1 LADLTVPDAYRFW
14 TGEHV
19 RFADLDPLGHANN
32 NAIGAFFEA
41 ARVDLFARAGN
52 PVSGGPL
59 GVVLARITID
69 FRAELH
75 YGDPVRIGTRVAR
88 FGRTSI
94 GVQAGLFRGDL
105 CAATSEG
112 VCVLIDMGTRR
123 PVPVPEALRAR
134 LAGIAG

>member
-1 LADLTVPDAYRFW
+1 MADLTVPETYRFW

-32 NAIGAFFEA
+32 NAIGTFFEVG
-41 ARVDLFARAGN
+41 RVDLFARAGN

-59 GVVLARITID
+59 GVVLAHIAID
-69 FRAELH
+69 FRAELR
-75 YGDPVRIGTRVAR
+75 YGDLVRIGTRVSR

-94 GVQAGLFRGDL
+94 DVQAGLFRGDQ

-112 VCVLIDMGTRR
+112 VCVLIDMGPRR
-123 PVPVPEALRAR
+123 PTPIPDALRAR
-134 LAGIAG
+134 LAEIAG

>member
-1 LADLTVPDAYRFW
+1 MDDPTDPAAYRFW
-14 TGEHV
+14 TEEHV

-32 NAIGAFFEA
+32 NAIGTFFEA
-41 ARVDLFARAGN
+41 ARVDLFARSGN

-75 YGDPVRIGTRVAR
+75 YGAPIRIGTRVVR
-88 FGRTSI
+88 FGRTSLDVRSAI
-94 GVQAGLFRGDL
+94 FRGDL

-112 VCVLIDMGTRR
+112 VCVLIDMEGRR
-123 PVPVPEALRAR
+123 PTPFPDALRAR
-134 LAGIAG
+134 LAEIAG